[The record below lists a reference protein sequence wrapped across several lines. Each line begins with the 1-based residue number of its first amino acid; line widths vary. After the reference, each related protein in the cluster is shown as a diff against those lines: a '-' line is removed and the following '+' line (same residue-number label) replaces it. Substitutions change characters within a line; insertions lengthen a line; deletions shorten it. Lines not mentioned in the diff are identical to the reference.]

1 MIHGIIFHGL
11 VEQQKRG
18 GVRKEKKNSLKLVL
32 SRGPFFVFALE
43 FVLDP
48 FDGNGGPD
56 TCPEEWYDP
65 ADLS

>member
-1 MIHGIIFHGL
+1 MQFLFLGL
-11 VEQQKRG
+11 FEQQKRG
-18 GVRKEKKNSLKLVL
+18 CSERRKSSLEFVL
-32 SRGPFFVFALE
+32 SRGPLFVFALE

-65 ADLS
+65 ADLF